1 MRIGVVVHGMLTAA
15 VREPGGEV
23 QVEVPDGVDIT
34 GVVEILS
41 ERSPLFDPRSC
52 LAVMDG
58 VKVPLD
64 RVLAEGEQVHLYLM
78 FGGG

>member
-15 VREPGGEV
+15 VRDPGGKM
-23 QVEVPDGVDIT
+23 QVEVPDGGDIKK
-34 GVVEILS
+34 VVEILG

-52 LAVMDG
+52 LAVVDG
-58 VKVPLD
+58 VRVPLD
-64 RVLAEGEQVHLYLM
+64 RVLAEGEQVHLYVM